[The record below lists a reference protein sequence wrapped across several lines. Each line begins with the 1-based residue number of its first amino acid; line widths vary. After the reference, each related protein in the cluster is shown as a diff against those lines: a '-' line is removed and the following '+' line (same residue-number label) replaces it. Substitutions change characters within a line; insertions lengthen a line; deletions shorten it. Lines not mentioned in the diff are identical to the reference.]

1 MCSVYR
7 NQVLSSF
14 MTYHL
19 VYNKSNTRV
28 PLTNHHSGSP
38 EFTSSFSWVRVA
50 RSLVFDV
57 VFSKLLFVY
66 FPLVITLSVLRLT
79 ASDYLPICPSF
90 DLRLQITYP
99 FVHLSIYDFRLPTHL
114 SVLRIRLQITY
125 PFVCPSIDGFRLPT
139 HLSVLRLTASDY
151 LPICLS
157 FD

>member
-57 VFSKLLFVY
+57 VFSRLLFVY
-66 FPLVITLSVLRLT
+66 FPLVIILSVLSWFIT
-79 ASDYLPICPSF
+79 SDYRTLLISSNLSSYYDWLICCLMSGKQYF
-90 DLRLQITYP
+90 QDNSRREQVTNNKWDKTVVFRMEMRLNM
-99 FVHLSIYDFRLPTHL
+99 FRVEREILDR
-114 SVLRIRLQITY
+114 VGQ
-125 PFVCPSIDGFRLPT
+125 
-139 HLSVLRLTASDY
+139 
-151 LPICLS
+151 
-157 FD
+157 

>member
-57 VFSKLLFVY
+57 VFSRLLFVY
-66 FPLVITLSVLRLT
+66 FPLVIILSVLRLT

-90 DLRLQITYP
+90 DL
-99 FVHLSIYDFRLPTHL
+99 
-114 SVLRIRLQITY
+114 RLQITY

-151 LPICLS
+151 LPIQYLRFTAS
-157 FD
+157 DYLPIRYLHRPSVYGFR